1 MANNSM
7 PQQTTSETTSA
18 ANPLDTHEY
27 VVRTAIRTI
36 AIVASLYGMAASWQ
50 GFMTFTYFT
59 NLSNLMI
66 CVALAGS
73 LVFDTAAFMRA
84 RSCATNSA
92 ESSASAVSAVS
103 AVSAASAASDASSV
117 SQSTPTVWFDSKSN
131 AWYIFKFMMTIAIAV
146 TFTLYLCFLAPTNK
160 LGFIGAYMSNGC
172 SSLCVHAIAPL
183 LAIID
188 FILFDYRF
196 RSTRAHIYFA
206 TIPPLAYV
214 AYAVMLSEFVGV
226 RWGTHAM
233 RAPYNFLNYGAP
245 AGWFGFAPQT
255 FNATTLGVGVAYLL
269 IVFTLIFIGVGTMF
283 LALKDARAR
292 VTLQN

>member
-1 MANNSM
+1 MANESM
-7 PQQTTSETTSA
+7 LEQQT
-18 ANPLDTHEY
+18 PLTAREY
-27 VVRTAIRTI
+27 ATRTAIRAI
-36 AIVASLYGMAASWQ
+36 AIVASVYGMAASWQ
-50 GFMTFTYFT
+50 GWMTFTYFT
-59 NLSNLMI
+59 NLSNLTI

-73 LVFDTAAFMRA
+73 LALDTVAFMRA
-84 RSCATNSA
+84 RTSA
-92 ESSASAVSAVS
+92 ASVA
-103 AVSAASAASDASSV
+103 SAASAAQPASAATATT
-117 SQSTPTVWFDSKSN
+117 STAWFDSKSN

-160 LGFIGAYMSNGC
+160 LGFVGAYLTNGC

-183 LAIID
+183 LAIVD
-188 FILFDYRF
+188 FVLFDYRF
-196 RSTRAHIYFA
+196 RSSRAHIYFA

-214 AYAVMLSEFVGV
+214 AYAAMLSEFAGV
-226 RWGTHAM
+226 RWGVHAM

-269 IVFTLIFIGVGTMF
+269 IIFTLIFIGVGRVF

-292 VTLQN
+292 AVLQN

>member
-1 MANNSM
+1 MANDSM
-7 PQQTTSETTSA
+7 LEQQTTAA
-18 ANPLDTHEY
+18 ANPLTAREY
-27 VVRTAIRTI
+27 AARTAIRAI
-36 AIVASLYGMAASWQ
+36 AIVASVYGMAASWQ
-50 GFMTFTYFT
+50 GWMTFTYFT
-59 NLSNLMI
+59 NLSNLTI

-73 LVFDTAAFMRA
+73 LALDTVAFMRA
-84 RSCATNSA
+84 RT
-92 ESSASAVSAVS
+92 
-103 AVSAASAASDASSV
+103 SAASTAQSASTATT
-117 SQSTPTVWFDSKSN
+117 STAWFDSKSN

-160 LGFIGAYMSNGC
+160 LGFVGAYLTNGC

-183 LAIID
+183 LAIVD
-188 FILFDYRF
+188 FVLFDYRF
-196 RSTRAHIYFA
+196 RSSRAHIYFA

-214 AYAVMLSEFVGV
+214 AYAAMLSEFAGV
-226 RWGTHAM
+226 RWGVHAM

-269 IVFTLIFIGVGTMF
+269 IIFTLIFIGVGRVF

-292 VTLQN
+292 AMLKE

>member
-1 MANNSM
+1 MANDSM
-7 PQQTTSETTSA
+7 LEQQTTA
-18 ANPLDTHEY
+18 ATNPLTAREY
-27 VVRTAIRTI
+27 ATRTAIRAI
-36 AIVASLYGMAASWQ
+36 AIVASVYGMAASWQ
-50 GFMTFTYFT
+50 GWMTFTYFT
-59 NLSNLMI
+59 NLSNLTI

-73 LVFDTAAFMRA
+73 LALDTVAFMRA
-84 RSCATNSA
+84 RTSA
-92 ESSASAVSAVS
+92 ASVA
-103 AVSAASAASDASSV
+103 SAASAAQPASTATT
-117 SQSTPTVWFDSKSN
+117 STAWFDSKSN

-160 LGFIGAYMSNGC
+160 LGFVGAYLTNGC

-183 LAIID
+183 LAIVD
-188 FILFDYRF
+188 FVLFDYRF
-196 RSTRAHIYFA
+196 RSSRAHIYFA

-214 AYAVMLSEFVGV
+214 AYAAMLSEFAGV
-226 RWGTHAM
+226 RWGVHAM

-269 IVFTLIFIGVGTMF
+269 IIFTLIFIGVGRVF

-292 VTLQN
+292 AMLKE

>member
-1 MANNSM
+1 MANESM
-7 PQQTTSETTSA
+7 LEQQT
-18 ANPLDTHEY
+18 PLTAREY
-27 VVRTAIRTI
+27 ATRTAIRAI
-36 AIVASLYGMAASWQ
+36 AIVASVYGMAASWQ
-50 GFMTFTYFT
+50 GWMTFTYFT
-59 NLSNLMI
+59 NLSNLTI

-73 LVFDTAAFMRA
+73 LALDTVAFMRA
-84 RSCATNSA
+84 RTSVDSA
-92 ESSASAVSAVS
+92 AQPASASAAQP
-103 AVSAASAASDASSV
+103 ASAAST
-117 SQSTPTVWFDSKSN
+117 STAWLDSKSN
-131 AWYIFKFMMTIAIAV
+131 SWYIFKFMMTIAIAV

-160 LGFIGAYMSNGC
+160 LGFVGAYLTNGC

-188 FILFDYRF
+188 FVLFDYRF
-196 RSTRAHIYFA
+196 RSSSAHIYFA

-214 AYAVMLSEFVGV
+214 AYAAMLSEFAGV
-226 RWGTHAM
+226 RWGVHAM

-269 IVFTLIFIGVGTMF
+269 IIFTLIFIGVGRVF

-292 VTLQN
+292 AVLQN

>member
-1 MANNSM
+1 MANDSM
-7 PQQTTSETTSA
+7 LEQQTTAA
-18 ANPLDTHEY
+18 ANPLTAREY
-27 VVRTAIRTI
+27 AARTAIRAI
-36 AIVASLYGMAASWQ
+36 AIVASVYGMAASWQ
-50 GFMTFTYFT
+50 GWMTFTYFT
-59 NLSNLMI
+59 NLSNLTI

-73 LVFDTAAFMRA
+73 LALDTVAFMRA
-84 RSCATNSA
+84 RTSVDSVAQPASTATA
-92 ESSASAVSAVS
+92 TT
-103 AVSAASAASDASSV
+103 
-117 SQSTPTVWFDSKSN
+117 STAWFDSKSN

-160 LGFIGAYMSNGC
+160 LGFVGAYLTNGC

-183 LAIID
+183 LAIVD
-188 FILFDYRF
+188 FVLFDYRF
-196 RSTRAHIYFA
+196 RSSRAHIYFA

-214 AYAVMLSEFVGV
+214 AYAAMLSEFAGV
-226 RWGTHAM
+226 RWGVHAM

-269 IVFTLIFIGVGTMF
+269 IIFTLIFIGVGRVF

-292 VTLQN
+292 AMLKE

>member
-1 MANNSM
+1 MANNSILE
-7 PQQTTSETTSA
+7 QQTAAA
-18 ANPLDTHEY
+18 ANPLDAHEY
-27 VVRTAIRTI
+27 ATRTAIRAI
-36 AIVASLYGMAASWQ
+36 AIIASVYGMAASWQ
-50 GFMTFTYFT
+50 GLMTFTYFT

-73 LVFDTAAFMRA
+73 LVLDTTSFMRA
-84 RSCATNSA
+84 RSLATNSA
-92 ESSASAVSAVS
+92 EST
-103 AVSAASAASDASSV
+103 ASSD
-117 SQSTPTVWFDSKSN
+117 SQTSLEVWFDSKSN
-131 AWYIFKFMMTIAIAV
+131 AWYVFKFMMTIAIAV

-160 LGFIGAYMSNGC
+160 LGFVGAYMSNGC

-183 LAIID
+183 LAIVD

-196 RSTRAHIYFA
+196 RSTSAHIYFA

-214 AYAVMLSEFVGV
+214 AYAAMLSEFAGV
-226 RWGTHAM
+226 RWGVHAM

-269 IVFTLIFIGVGTMF
+269 IVFTLIFIGVGRVF

-292 VTLQN
+292 AILQN

>member
-84 RSCATNSA
+84 RSSATNSA
-92 ESSASAVSAVS
+92 ESD
-103 AVSAASAASDASSV
+103 ASDASSV